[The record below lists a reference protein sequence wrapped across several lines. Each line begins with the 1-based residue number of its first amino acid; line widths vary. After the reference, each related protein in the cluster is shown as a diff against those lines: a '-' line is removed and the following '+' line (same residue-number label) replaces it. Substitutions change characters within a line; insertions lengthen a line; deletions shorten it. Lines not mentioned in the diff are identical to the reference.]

1 MVKENQVSESRFD
14 KRFTIGD
21 DIDTTKISANLENG
35 VLTVTAPKKEK
46 KEPETV
52 KIPITM
58 STPSGQIEEEKKK
71 E

>member
-1 MVKENQVSESRFD
+1 VSESRFD

-21 DIDTTKISANLENG
+21 DIDVSKITANLENG

-58 STPSGQIEEEKKK
+58 GTPTGQIEDEKKK